1 MTVQEKIQKQG
12 YQLPPPSSPVG
23 NYLPLME
30 SRGLVYISG
39 QLAKRD
45 GELVHPGKIG
55 TSGAVSIEQ
64 ARSAAVAAALCALS
78 VFYARFADFDLIE
91 QILQLKGYVNTTP
104 DFTQH
109 PKVIDGA
116 SNLLVAVFGN
126 KGRHSR
132 VALGVASL
140 PSNSS
145 VEIELILRITT

>member
-1 MTVQEKIQKQG
+1 MTVQEKIQEQG
-12 YQLPPPSSPVG
+12 YQLPSPSSPVG
-23 NYLPLME
+23 NYIPLVE

-45 GELVHPGKIG
+45 GELVHPGKV
-55 TSGAVSIEQ
+55 GAGGEVSIEQ
-64 ARSAAVAAALCALS
+64 ARGAAVAAVLCALS
-78 VFYARFADFDLIE
+78 AFYARFADFDLIE
-91 QILQLKGYVNTTP
+91 QILQLKGYVNATP

-126 KGRHSR
+126 RGQHSR

-140 PSNSS
+140 PSDSS
-145 VEIELILRITT
+145 VEIEMILRITT